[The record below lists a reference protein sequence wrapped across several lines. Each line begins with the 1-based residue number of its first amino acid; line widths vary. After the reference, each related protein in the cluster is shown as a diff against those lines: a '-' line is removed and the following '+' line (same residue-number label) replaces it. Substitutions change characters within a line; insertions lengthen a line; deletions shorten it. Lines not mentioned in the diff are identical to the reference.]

1 MRPMT
6 RSDGSDN
13 SRVSR
18 SGSESA
24 KQEALSLMAQGEVQD
39 PAWNMDSLKT
49 AILFASA
56 DSVRQVF
63 ERSTFRPRTPGFT
76 TLINFFGRL
85 RDWKRAHGVFRAMT
99 SVYEIPPNT
108 YAYSALISACSSS
121 GEWERALE
129 VFEEMKDLASSHP
142 ESNCQPNA
150 VTYSAVMTA
159 CERGGQCE
167 RAVELYYDMEAA
179 GVEPDQGTFTAAIS
193 SCLATEGWRETERI
207 LEKMHKAG
215 FSAPVAL
222 YGDLMEKYAANR
234 EYAKG
239 LELFIA
245 IQVVGVNLDIHV
257 CRNLMSSLE
266 GGERPDMAVDLLS
279 TMRKAGIEIDL
290 ETYNSALTSLA
301 VCGLFSQALA
311 VFESI
316 ERDGLVPDVHSVAAL
331 VNAYQMGGE
340 VEMAQ
345 QLKDEY
351 KGKGLDVDNPI
362 KEDVDA
368 IFLSACSISSSCSRS
383 AAGSQVE

>member
-1 MRPMT
+1 MRPVT

-24 KQEALSLMAQGEVQD
+24 KQEALSLMAHGELVD

-49 AILFASA
+49 AILFA
-56 DSVRQVF
+56 DVHSVRQVF

-99 SVYEIPPNT
+99 SVYDIPANT
-108 YAYSALISACSSS
+108 YTYSALISACSSS
-121 GEWERALE
+121 GEWERALDI
-129 VFEEMKDLASSHP
+129 FGEMKEVASSNLS
-142 ESNCQPNA
+142 SNCQPNA

-179 GVEPDQGTFTAAIS
+179 GVEPDQGTFTAAMS
-193 SCLATEGWRETERI
+193 SCLATEGWRETEKI

-215 FSAPVAL
+215 FSAPIAL
-222 YGDLMEKYAANR
+222 YGDLMAKYAANR
-234 EYAKG
+234 EYVKG
-239 LELFIA
+239 LELFLA

-290 ETYNSALTSLA
+290 ETYNSALHSLA
-301 VCGLFSQALA
+301 ACGLFTQALA

-316 ERDGLVPDVHSVAAL
+316 ERDGLVHDVHSVAEL
-331 VNAYQMGGE
+331 VSAYRNGGE
-340 VEMAQ
+340 VETAE
-345 QLKDEY
+345 QLKEEY
-351 KGKGLDVDNPI
+351 KAKGLDIDNPM

-368 IFLSACSISSSCSRS
+368 IFLAACSISASDSHS
-383 AAGSQVE
+383 AVGSQEQ